1 MFIDAS
7 FVLFFSSPYQRYLSL
22 DPAMNSD
29 KKQIILAEDHTILRA
44 GLKALLSS
52 NPDFEVVGEADNGR
66 DAIRRVIQL
75 KPDLVIMDLSM
86 PGMNGMD
93 AVREIKDRMPEVMVL
108 VLTVHSEEEYVMAS
122 LQAGANGYVLKDAT
136 HNELLTATE
145 RVLAGKTYLSPDI
158 TEKVVN
164 SYLNTGTSRQEPVT
178 RWDTVTQRERQI
190 LKLIA
195 EGHTN
200 RSMAEYLCISV
211 KTVEKHRANL
221 MKKLDLHSVSALTTF
236 ALDKGIISR

>member
-1 MFIDAS
+1 MVI
-7 FVLFFSSPYQRYLSL
+7 
-22 DPAMNSD
+22 
-29 KKQIILAEDHTILRA
+29 AEDHTILRA
-44 GLKALLSS
+44 GLKALLST
-52 NPDFEVVGEADNGR
+52 NPVFEVIGEADNGR
-66 DAIRRVIQL
+66 DAIRRVIEL

-93 AVREIKDRMPEVMVL
+93 ALKEIKDRIPEVKAL
-108 VLTVHSEEEYVMAS
+108 VLTVHSEEEYVLAS

-136 HNELLTATE
+136 QNELLVAAE
-145 RVLAGKTYLSPDI
+145 RVLDGKTYLSPDI

-164 SYLNTGTSRQEPVT
+164 SYLNTNGSSQDPVT

-200 RSMAEYLCISV
+200 KSMSDYLCISV

-221 MKKLDLHSVSALTTF
+221 MKKLDLHSVSALTTY
-236 ALDKGIISR
+236 ALEKGIISR

>member
-1 MFIDAS
+1 
-7 FVLFFSSPYQRYLSL
+7 
-22 DPAMNSD
+22 MNSD
-29 KKQIILAEDHTILRA
+29 KKTIILAEDHTILRA

-93 AVREIKDRMPEVMVL
+93 AVREIKDRMPEVTVL

-164 SYLNTGTSRQEPVT
+164 SYLNTGTGRQEPVT

>member
-1 MFIDAS
+1 
-7 FVLFFSSPYQRYLSL
+7 
-22 DPAMNSD
+22 MNNT
-29 KKQIILAEDHTILRA
+29 KKTVVIAEDHTILRA
-44 GLKALLSS
+44 GLKALLAT
-52 NPDFEVVGEADNGR
+52 NPVFDVIGEADNGR
-66 DAIRRVIQL
+66 DAIRRVVEL
-75 KPDLVIMDLSM
+75 TPDLVIMDLSM
-86 PGMNGMD
+86 PGMNGLD
-93 AVREIKDRMPEVMVL
+93 ALKEIKDRMPEVAAL
-108 VLTVHSEEEYVMAS
+108 VLTVHSEEEYVLAS

-136 HNELLTATE
+136 QNELLVAAE

-164 SYLNTGTSRQEPVT
+164 SYLNTSTSSQEPVT

-200 RSMAEYLCISV
+200 KSMSDYLCISV

-221 MKKLDLHSVSALTTF
+221 MKKLDLHSVSALTTY
-236 ALDKGIISR
+236 ALEKGIISR

>member
-1 MFIDAS
+1 M
-7 FVLFFSSPYQRYLSL
+7 QGK
-22 DPAMNSD
+22 N
-29 KKQIILAEDHTILRA
+29 KKIVIAEDHNILRA
-44 GLKALLSS
+44 GLKALLQS
-52 NPDFEVVGEADNGR
+52 NPEFEIIGEADNGR
-66 DAIRRVIQL
+66 DAIRRVIEL

-93 AVREIKDRMPEVMVL
+93 AIKEIKERMAEVRVL

-136 HNELLTATE
+136 QNELLIAAE
-145 RVLAGKTYLSPDI
+145 RVLDGKTYLSPDI

-164 SYLNTGTSRQEPVT
+164 TYLNSNSEGKEPQT

-200 RSMAEYLCISV
+200 KSMAEYLCISV

-221 MKKLDLHSVSALTTF
+221 MKKLDLHSVSALTTY

>member
-1 MFIDAS
+1 
-7 FVLFFSSPYQRYLSL
+7 
-22 DPAMNSD
+22 MNSE
-29 KKQIILAEDHTILRA
+29 KKKIVIAEDHTILRA
-44 GLKALLSS
+44 GLKALLTS
-52 NPDFEVVGEADNGR
+52 NPDFEIIGEADNGR
-66 DAIRRVIQL
+66 DAIRRVIEL

-93 AVREIKDRMPEVMVL
+93 AVREIKDRMPEVKAL
-108 VLTVHSEEEYVMAS
+108 VLTVHSEEEYVLAS

-136 HNELLTATE
+136 HNELLVAAE
-145 RVLAGKTYLSPDI
+145 RVLDGKTFLSPDI

-164 SYLNTGTSRQEPVT
+164 SYLNTSNVSQEPVT

-200 RSMAEYLCISV
+200 KSMAEYLCISV

-221 MKKLDLHSVSALTTF
+221 MKKLDLHNVSALTTY
-236 ALDKGIISR
+236 ALEKGIISR

>member
-1 MFIDAS
+1 MI
-7 FVLFFSSPYQRYLSL
+7 
-22 DPAMNSD
+22 NG
-29 KKQIILAEDHTILRA
+29 KKSVVIAEDHTILRA
-44 GLKALLSS
+44 GLKALLST
-52 NPDFEVVGEADNGR
+52 NPTFEVIGEADNGR
-66 DAIRRVIQL
+66 DAIRRVIEL
-75 KPDLVIMDLSM
+75 KPNLVIMDLSM

-93 AVREIKDRMPEVMVL
+93 ALKEIKDRMPEVKAL
-108 VLTVHSEEEYVMAS
+108 VLTVHSEEEYVLAS

-136 HNELLTATE
+136 QNELLAAAE

-164 SYLNTGTSRQEPVT
+164 SYLNTNGSSQEPVT

-200 RSMAEYLCISV
+200 KSMSDYLCISV

-221 MKKLDLHSVSALTTF
+221 MKKLDLHSVSALTTY
-236 ALDKGIISR
+236 ALEKGIINR

>member
-1 MFIDAS
+1 M
-7 FVLFFSSPYQRYLSL
+7 SSQ
-22 DPAMNSD
+22 
-29 KKQIILAEDHTILRA
+29 KKKVVIAEDHTILRA
-44 GLKALLSS
+44 GLKALLMS
-52 NPDFEVVGEADNGR
+52 NPNFEIIGEADNGR
-66 DAIRRVIQL
+66 DAIRRVIEL

-93 AVREIKDRMPEVMVL
+93 AVREIKDRMPEVKAL
-108 VLTVHSEEEYVMAS
+108 VLTVHSEEEYVLAS

-136 HNELLTATE
+136 QNELLIAAE
-145 RVLAGKTYLSPDI
+145 RVLDGKTYLSPDI

-164 SYLNTGTSRQEPVT
+164 SYLNTSSINQEPVT

-200 RSMAEYLCISV
+200 KSMADYLCISV

-221 MKKLDLHSVSALTTF
+221 MKKLDLHNVSALTTY
-236 ALDKGIISR
+236 ALEKGIISR

>member
-1 MFIDAS
+1 
-7 FVLFFSSPYQRYLSL
+7 
-22 DPAMNSD
+22 MNNT
-29 KKQIILAEDHTILRA
+29 KKTVVIAEDHTILRA
-44 GLKALLSS
+44 GLKALLST
-52 NPDFEVVGEADNGR
+52 NPVFEVIGEADNGR
-66 DAIRRVIQL
+66 DAIRRVIEL

-93 AVREIKDRMPEVMVL
+93 ALKEIKDRIPEVKAL
-108 VLTVHSEEEYVMAS
+108 VLTVHSEEEYVLAS

-136 HNELLTATE
+136 QNELLVAAE
-145 RVLAGKTYLSPDI
+145 RVLDGKTYLSPDI

-164 SYLNTGTSRQEPVT
+164 SYLNTNGSSQDPVT

-200 RSMAEYLCISV
+200 KSMSDYLCISV

-221 MKKLDLHSVSALTTF
+221 MKKLDLHSVSALTTY
-236 ALDKGIISR
+236 ALEKGIISR

>member
-1 MFIDAS
+1 
-7 FVLFFSSPYQRYLSL
+7 
-22 DPAMNSD
+22 MNSE
-29 KKQIILAEDHTILRA
+29 KKKIVIAEDHTILRP
-44 GLKALLSS
+44 GLKALLTS
-52 NPDFEVVGEADNGR
+52 NPNFEIVGEADNGR
-66 DAIRRVIQL
+66 DAIRRVIEL
-75 KPDLVIMDLSM
+75 KPDLVIIDLSM

-93 AVREIKDRMPEVMVL
+93 AVREIKDRMPEVKAL
-108 VLTVHSEEEYVMAS
+108 VLTVHSEEEYVLAS

-136 HNELLTATE
+136 QNELLVASE
-145 RVLAGKTYLSPDI
+145 RVLEGKTFLSPDI

-164 SYLNTGTSRQEPVT
+164 SYLNTSNVSQEPMT

-200 RSMAEYLCISV
+200 KSMAEYLCISV

-221 MKKLDLHSVSALTTF
+221 MKKLDLHNVSALTTY
-236 ALDKGIISR
+236 ALEKGIISR

>member
-1 MFIDAS
+1 
-7 FVLFFSSPYQRYLSL
+7 
-22 DPAMNSD
+22 MNNS
-29 KKQIILAEDHTILRA
+29 KKTVVIAEDHTILRA
-44 GLKALLSS
+44 GLKALLST
-52 NPDFEVVGEADNGR
+52 NPVFEVIGEADNGR
-66 DAIRRVIQL
+66 DAIRRVIEL

-93 AVREIKDRMPEVMVL
+93 ARKGIKDRIPEVKAL
-108 VLTVHSEEEYVMAS
+108 VLTVHSEEEYVLAS

-136 HNELLTATE
+136 QNELLVAAE
-145 RVLAGKTYLSPDI
+145 RVLDGKTYLSPDI

-164 SYLNTGTSRQEPVT
+164 SYLNTNGSSQDPVT

-200 RSMAEYLCISV
+200 KSMSDYLCISV

-221 MKKLDLHSVSALTTF
+221 MKKLDLHSVSALTTY
-236 ALDKGIISR
+236 ALEKGIISR